1 MIKSLIIPIL
11 VIILSSIFY
20 FVDQL
25 KPNWIG
31 INPYPKINSG
41 FGFYIETV
49 FFLGGIISLILIAE
63 GIISIV
69 NRKQIHDVSSLSFII
84 TIRRM
89 DRYSLFVTYP
99 LTLLCEELLFRG
111 VIFNLLFE
119 STSIFNA
126 IFLSAGIFGLYH
138 IHILI
143 AYRNPVI
150 TLVYIIY
157 SFLLGLLLGRVVL
170 YFGILA
176 CWAIHLILISYVYIR
191 LNSLLLGKEDRK

>member
-1 MIKSLIIPIL
+1 MIIPIL
-11 VIILSSIFY
+11 AIILSSIFY

-41 FGFYIETV
+41 FEFYIETV
-49 FFLGGIISLILIAE
+49 ILLGGIISLILIAE
-63 GIISIV
+63 SIISIV
-69 NRKQIHDVSSLSFII
+69 NKKQLQDVSTLSFIV
-84 TIRRM
+84 TIRRTEY
-89 DRYSLFVTYP
+89 YSLFVTYP

-119 STSIFNA
+119 NTSIFNA
-126 IFLSAGIFGLYH
+126 IFISAGIFGLYH

-143 AYRNPVI
+143 AYKNPVI

-176 CWAIHLILISYVYIR
+176 CWAIHLILISYIYIR
-191 LNSLLLGKEDRK
+191 LNSLLLGNKETK

>member
-1 MIKSLIIPIL
+1 MAIF
-11 VIILSSIFY
+11 LSSIFY

-41 FGFYIETV
+41 FEFYIESV
-49 FFLGGIISLILIAE
+49 IQLGGIISLILIAE
-63 GIISIV
+63 FIINIV
-69 NRKQIHDVSSLSFII
+69 NKNQLHDVSSLSFIV

-89 DRYSLFVTYP
+89 DRYSLFITYP

-111 VIFNLLFE
+111 IIFNLLFE

-126 IFLSAGIFGLYH
+126 IFISAGIFGLYH
-138 IHILI
+138 MHILI
-143 AYRNPVI
+143 AYRNPVV

-176 CWAIHLILISYVYIR
+176 CWAIHLILISYIYLR
-191 LNSLLLGKEDRK
+191 LNSLLLGTKETK

>member
-1 MIKSLIIPIL
+1 MIIPIL
-11 VIILSSIFY
+11 AIILSSIFY

-41 FGFYIETV
+41 FGFYFETV
-49 FFLGGIISLILIAE
+49 ILLGGILSLILIAE

-69 NRKQIHDVSSLSFII
+69 NKKQLHDVSSLSFID
-84 TIRRM
+84 TIRRKNHF
-89 DRYSLFVTYP
+89 SLFVTYP

-119 STSIFNA
+119 NTSIFNA
-126 IFLSAGIFGLYH
+126 IFISAGIFGLYH

-143 AYRNPVI
+143 AYKNPVI

-170 YFGILA
+170 FFGILA
-176 CWAIHLILISYVYIR
+176 CWAIHLILISYIYVR
-191 LNSLLLGKEDRK
+191 LNSILLGNKETK

>member
-1 MIKSLIIPIL
+1 MKGLIIPIL
-11 VIILSSIFY
+11 AIILSSIFY

-25 KPNWIG
+25 EPNWIG

-41 FGFYIETV
+41 FEFYIETV
-49 FFLGGIISLILIAE
+49 ILLGGILSLILIAE

-69 NRKQIHDVSSLSFII
+69 NKKQPQEVSSLTFID
-84 TIRRM
+84 TIRRT

-99 LTLLCEELLFRG
+99 LTLLCEEIFFRG
-111 VIFNLLFE
+111 VIFNLLLE
-119 STSIFNA
+119 NTTIFNA
-126 IFLSAGIFGLYH
+126 IFISAGIFGLYH

-176 CWAIHLILISYVYIR
+176 CWAIHLILISYIYIR
-191 LNSLLLGKEDRK
+191 LNSILLGNKEDK

>member
-1 MIKSLIIPIL
+1 MA
-11 VIILSSIFY
+11 IILSSDFGNN
-20 FVDQL
+20 FKL

-41 FGFYIETV
+41 FEFYIETV
-49 FFLGGIISLILIAE
+49 ILLGGILSLILIAK

-69 NRKQIHDVSSLSFII
+69 NKNQIQEVSSLTFID
-84 TIRRM
+84 TIRST

-99 LTLLCEELLFRG
+99 LTLLCEEIFFRG

-119 STSIFNA
+119 NTTIFNA
-126 IFLSAGIFGLYH
+126 IFISAGIFGLYH

-150 TLVYIIY
+150 TLVYITY

-176 CWAIHLILISYVYIR
+176 CWAIHLILISYIYIR
-191 LNSLLLGKEDRK
+191 LNSILLGNKEDK

>member
-1 MIKSLIIPIL
+1 MIKGLIIPIL
-11 VIILSSIFY
+11 VIVLSSIFY
-20 FVDQL
+20 IVDQL

-31 INPYPKINSG
+31 INPFPKINSG
-41 FGFYIETV
+41 FEFYIETV
-49 FFLGGIISLILIAE
+49 ILLGGILSLILIAE

-69 NRKQIHDVSSLSFII
+69 NKKQLHDVSSLAFIV
-84 TIRRM
+84 TIRRK
-89 DRYSLFVTYP
+89 DRYSLFFTYP

-126 IFLSAGIFGLYH
+126 IFISAGIFGLYY

-150 TLVYIIY
+150 TLVYVFY

-176 CWAIHLILISYVYIR
+176 CWAIHIIFISYIYLR
-191 LNSLLLGKEDRK
+191 LNSLLGK

>member
-1 MIKSLIIPIL
+1 MKGLIIPIL
-11 VIILSSIFY
+11 AIILSSIFY

-25 KPNWIG
+25 EPNWIG

-41 FGFYIETV
+41 FEFYIETV
-49 FFLGGIISLILIAE
+49 ILLGGILSLILIAE

-69 NRKQIHDVSSLSFII
+69 NKKQPQEVSSLTFID
-84 TIRRM
+84 TIRRT

-99 LTLLCEELLFRG
+99 LTLLCEEIFFRG
-111 VIFNLLFE
+111 VIFNLLLE
-119 STSIFNA
+119 NTTIFNA
-126 IFLSAGIFGLYH
+126 IFISAGIFGLYH

-157 SFLLGLLLGRVVL
+157 SFLLGLLLGR
-170 YFGILA
+170 ILA
-176 CWAIHLILISYVYIR
+176 CWAIHLILISYIYIR
-191 LNSLLLGKEDRK
+191 LNSILLGNKEDK

>member
-1 MIKSLIIPIL
+1 MA
-11 VIILSSIFY
+11 IILSSIFY

-25 KPNWIG
+25 EPNWIG

-41 FGFYIETV
+41 FEFYIETV
-49 FFLGGIISLILIAE
+49 ILLGGILSLILIAE
-63 GIISIV
+63 CIISIV
-69 NRKQIHDVSSLSFII
+69 NKKQIQEVSSLIFID
-84 TIRRM
+84 TIRRT

-99 LTLLCEELLFRG
+99 LTLLCEEIFFRG

-119 STSIFNA
+119 NTTIFNA
-126 IFLSAGIFGLYH
+126 IFISAGIFGIYH

-176 CWAIHLILISYVYIR
+176 CWVIHLILISYIYLR
-191 LNSLLLGKEDRK
+191 LNSMLLGNEETK